1 MQFARSRRPNDRAL
15 ALHSNSCGDSQSTLA
30 NRVGSQSRDTLN
42 DAYSGSAATQ
52 SGQLSQG
59 DGGDDSV
66 LEQSELVTT
75 DLQPQQ
81 ASSPSGYGSW
91 GLFQIASLQH
101 MQTILSVQWHA
112 AINCT

>member
-1 MQFARSRRPNDRAL
+1 MQFARSRRPDGRAL

-59 DGGDDSV
+59 DGCDDCV

-75 DLQPQQ
+75 DLQPQR
-81 ASSPSGYGSW
+81 ASSPSECGSL
-91 GLFQIASLQH
+91 GLFQITFLQH
-101 MQTILSVQWHA
+101 MQAISSVQ
-112 AINCT
+112 